1 MIAEL
6 NVVLY
11 KNYKMQTVLELDLFK
26 ETSAHYERF
35 HKMQPLTA
43 RLYACLVFNNC
54 AEGLSFD
61 DLLEI
66 FQSSKSSIS
75 HSLNTLIEMNF
86 IEQYKKENERKR
98 YFRIN
103 RNLFLKRLEDVKERL
118 TEEKRIYT
126 KIREYKETNAKML
139 FKPEVFDFYIR
150 HLEDATHSIENT
162 IKNLKLYINPN
173 EKYN

>member
-1 MIAEL
+1 MH
-6 NVVLY
+6 
-11 KNYKMQTVLELDLFK
+11 KVLELDLFK

-43 RLYACLVFNNC
+43 RVYALLVFNNC
-54 AEGLSFD
+54 TDGLSFD

-103 RNLFLKRLEDVKERL
+103 RNLFLKRMEDVKERL
-118 TEEKRIYT
+118 TEEKKVYT
-126 KIREYKETNAKML
+126 KIREYKRTNATTL
-139 FKPEVFDFYIR
+139 FKHEAFNFYIL
-150 HLEDATHSIENT
+150 HLDDAINSIEKT
-162 IKNLKLYINPN
+162 IQNLKLHIKPN
-173 EKYN
+173 EE

>member
-1 MIAEL
+1 MHH
-6 NVVLY
+6 
-11 KNYKMQTVLELDLFK
+11 VLELDLFK

-43 RLYACLVFNNC
+43 RLYALLVFNNC
-54 AEGLSFD
+54 PDGLSFD
-61 DLLEI
+61 DMLEI

-118 TEEKRIYT
+118 IEEKKIYT
-126 KIREYKETNAKML
+126 KINEYKKTNAKAL
-139 FKPEVFDFYIR
+139 FKPEVFNFYIQ
-150 HLEDATHSIENT
+150 HLEEATYSIENT
-162 IKNLKLYINPN
+162 INNLKLHIKTN

>member
-1 MIAEL
+1 MH
-6 NVVLY
+6 
-11 KNYKMQTVLELDLFK
+11 KVLELDLFK

-43 RLYACLVFNNC
+43 RLYALLVFNNC
-54 AEGLSFD
+54 TDGLSFD

-66 FQSSKSSIS
+66 LQSSKSSIS

-103 RNLFLKRLEDVKERL
+103 RNLFLKRMEDVKERL
-118 TEEKRIYT
+118 TEEQKVYT
-126 KIREYKETNAKML
+126 KIREYKKTNATTL
-139 FKPEVFDFYIR
+139 FKPEAFDFYIL
-150 HLEDATHSIENT
+150 HLKDAINSIEET
-162 IKNLKLYINPN
+162 IKNLKLYINTN
-173 EKYN
+173 EKYD

>member
-1 MIAEL
+1 MHH
-6 NVVLY
+6 
-11 KNYKMQTVLELDLFK
+11 VLELDLFK

-43 RLYACLVFNNC
+43 RLYALLVFNNC
-54 AEGLSFD
+54 SDGLSFD
-61 DLLEI
+61 DLHEI

-103 RNLFLKRLEDVKERL
+103 GNLFLKRLEDVKERL
-118 TEEKRIYT
+118 TEEKKVYT
-126 KIREYKETNAKML
+126 KIREYKKENSKTL
-139 FKPEVFDFYIR
+139 FKPEVFDFYLV
-150 HLEDATHSIENT
+150 HLDNATHSIENT
-162 IKNLKLYINPN
+162 INNLKLFIHTN
-173 EKYN
+173 EKFN